1 VTKPWGAVLLREQ
14 RRKLREGIETSKA
27 RERTAKDE
35 LALAKSSCEALTRGC
50 NKAALDERCRHVLE
64 RCAVILDRLRRRIK
78 GEVATRAGHRL
89 NLRATAPAGQKR
101 QAELRRQSDDQA
113 LHEIPA
119 ELHGLWR
126 REKHR
131 YPYRLQSDER
141 AHRFVEWAGQNPSLV
156 REYLE
161 QHWDKLER
169 DIIAEAEERD
179 RREQEEHDAVP
190 F

>member
-1 VTKPWGAVLLREQ
+1 MAAGGRGLGEAVTKPWGAVLLREQ

-50 NKAALDERCRHVLE
+50 NKAALDERC
-64 RCAVILDRLRRRIK
+64 RRRIK